1 MNILITIVIAIIVI
15 VFLLFI
21 YYLWF
26 MLWGLRS
33 DNLCEDE
40 IIELHEEIKWWKHQ
54 VREIWK
60 DRDNMKKQLSQVQ
73 AELEVLE
80 IENRWYIELLEKYD
94 ERYWPYKATI
104 EETYKARIIEL
115 YKEWK
120 TLKEIAEAIGCWKST
135 VQRAVAK
142 RGLKR

>member
-1 MNILITIVIAIIVI
+1 MNIILIILWA
-15 VFLLFI
+15 LLFI
-21 YYLWF
+21 SFLLWVYFFWYL
-26 MLWGLRS
+26 MWGVRS

-40 IIELHEEIKWWKHQ
+40 IIQLHEEIKRWKSQ
-54 VREIWK
+54 VKAISI
-60 DRDNMKKQLSQVQ
+60 DRDKIKKQLNQAE
-73 AELEVLE
+73 AELEVVE
-80 IENRWYIELLEKYD
+80 KENEWYVELLEKYD